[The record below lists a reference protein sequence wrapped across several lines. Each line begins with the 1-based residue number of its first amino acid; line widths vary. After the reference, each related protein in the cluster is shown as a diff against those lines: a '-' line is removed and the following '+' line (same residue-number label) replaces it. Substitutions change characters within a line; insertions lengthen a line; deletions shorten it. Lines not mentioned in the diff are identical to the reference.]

1 MVRKQLLLISLA
13 AGLLLMT
20 SMGSAKA
27 WTGTYHLDRE
37 WTKIWINQD
46 GSIDLFYNITLT
58 LDSGDNINFITVG
71 QPNGYYAI
79 GQAVDQYNNT
89 LSATDARQGSDYKV
103 QVNLNAA
110 LTAGQ
115 TVWFTLLTHVDH
127 MIYLD
132 TKNPGNVG
140 MQFNSTWYSALVENV
155 SVSILL
161 PAGVEEN
168 MTVTSRDWSNTF
180 MEEGRLTVYWEAANL
195 SPGEHF
201 SVGVSFPKEYV
212 QSYDTQTPGGQGSGG
227 IDFSNFAT
235 YGIPIFF
242 FFVIVLTVVI
252 GAARTAKRQY
262 LSPKMSMETLGI
274 RHGLT
279 AVEASYMLDMKPPQI
294 VTEIFYSL
302 LKKRAIWVEGTK
314 PSIKLKT
321 MPDYKSKTGSQE
333 DPLRYYEIDFLD
345 AVKQDGTL
353 DETKLAKTVM
363 NVRENVEERMRGYC
377 RQDTIDYY
385 KSVAAKAW
393 QQVEQAGTPEL
404 SSKVYDEQLLW
415 LLLDPNAQARTQ
427 TAFHDKVFVPSPTW
441 LWFWYGYQHYNPNP
455 TYRPNVEVPAQSA
468 KPPTIPGSD
477 FANNMAAAVTG
488 TANNIVL
495 NLEKFANSIVP
506 MPASKATEQP
516 VHHNATCA
524 CACHTCACACACVSC
539 ACACAGGGVG

>member
-1 MVRKQLLLISLA
+1 MVRRQLFLISLI

-79 GQAVDQYNNT
+79 GQALDQYNNT

-103 QVNLNAA
+103 QINLNTA

-115 TVWFTLLTHVDH
+115 TVWFTLLTHVGH

-132 TKNPGNVG
+132 TKNSGNVG
-140 MQFNSTWYSALVENV
+140 MQFNSSWYSALVEDV

-195 SPGEHF
+195 SPGEQF
-201 SVGVSFPKEYV
+201 PVGVSFPKEYV

-235 YGIPIFF
+235 YGIPVFF
-242 FFVIVLTVVI
+242 FFVIVLTVII
-252 GAARTAKRQY
+252 GAARTARKQY

-294 VTEIFYSL
+294 VTEILYSL

-314 PSIKLKT
+314 PSISLKT
-321 MPDYKSKTGSQE
+321 MPDYKGKTGSQE

-377 RQDTIDYY
+377 RRDTIDYY